1 MGARR
6 GDIQFEEVYAMPQQ
20 VEFAVERREVLGK
33 KVSRLRRQGIIP
45 GNIFGGGKASVPIQ
59 LDGHTFE
66 RFLAT
71 HGATTV
77 LALRIAGGSAETT
90 IVRHV
95 QHEPVTGKI
104 EHVDFQHV
112 EMSQPMKAR
121 VPIRL
126 RGVSLAVKIF
136 DGVLLHLLDAVE
148 VEALPANLPD
158 AVEVDISGLEE
169 LKATLHVRDLEI
181 PQGVTVLTD
190 ADETIVKVE
199 PPRVAVEEI
208 PAAVAPAPA
217 EGQEAVPGAEA
228 TKE

>member
-1 MGARR
+1 
-6 GDIQFEEVYAMPQQ
+6 MPQQ
-20 VEFAVERREVLGK
+20 VDFAVERREVLGK
-33 KVSRLRRQGIIP
+33 KVRRLRSQGIIP
-45 GNIFGGGKASVPIQ
+45 GNIFGGDKASMPIQ
-59 LDGHTFE
+59 FDGHTFE

-77 LALRIAGGSAETT
+77 LALRIAGGPAETT
-90 IVRHV
+90 VVRHV

-104 EHVDFQHV
+104 EHVDFQLI

-126 RGVSLAVKIF
+126 RGEAPAVKIF
-136 DGVLLHLLDAVE
+136 DGVLLHLLDTVE

-158 AVEVDISGLEE
+158 AVEADISGLEE
-169 LKATLHVRDLEI
+169 LKSMLHVRDLAI

-199 PPRVAVEEI
+199 PPRVVVEEI
-208 PAAVAPAPA
+208 PEAVAPAPTG
-217 EGQEAVPGAEA
+217 EQEAVPAAEA
-228 TKE
+228 PAAEE

>member
-1 MGARR
+1 
-6 GDIQFEEVYAMPQQ
+6 
-20 VEFAVERREVLGK
+20 
-33 KVSRLRRQGIIP
+33 
-45 GNIFGGGKASVPIQ
+45 
-59 LDGHTFE
+59 
-66 RFLAT
+66 
-71 HGATTV
+71 
-77 LALRIAGGSAETT
+77 
-90 IVRHV
+90 
-95 QHEPVTGKI
+95 
-104 EHVDFQHV
+104 
-112 EMSQPMKAR
+112 MKAR

-126 RGVSLAVKIF
+126 RGVSLAVKNF